1 MAKEYTLSP
10 WNLDDLFPGID
21 SKEMKQAFKTLE
33 AYADEFE
40 GWRDKL
46 SPDMEFEDFMDL
58 VKKQN
63 DNLCLINKMYQYAY
77 LKFSGDTQQQDAQA
91 FMTRV
96 QQFSADLDNR
106 TMFFSL
112 WWKGLDDEAAERL
125 MADTGDFKYFLQ
137 QLRNFKPHTL
147 TEPEEKIIN
156 TKNVT
161 GPQALQKLYES
172 ITNRYVFKVEVEG
185 EEKELTQGE
194 LLPLIYGPDA
204 DLRKRA
210 YQALFEVYGADGTI
224 LGQIYQAFIRDFY
237 NENVGMRK
245 FKNTMAVRNLINDV
259 PDEVVDAL
267 LKVGEKN
274 AVVFQRYFRLKAK
287 WLKLDTL
294 RRYDV
299 YAPVAASE
307 KEYPFNVAAHMV
319 FDAFREFDPIAAELA
334 QKVLDEQHLDS
345 EVRKGKMSGA
355 YNFGVDPAI
364 TPYVLVNYTHTVRD
378 VATLAHELGHS
389 IHSLLASDHVFLTS
403 HPALP
408 LAETA
413 STFGEMLLT
422 DKLLAE
428 EEDESVRRDILFAQ
442 VDDNFATV
450 QRQIFFALFEREAHK
465 AIQENALVDDINKIY
480 MKNLETQFGDSLGKL
495 PEEFKWEWVY
505 VSHFYDRPFYV
516 YAYAF
521 GQLLVLSLYQ
531 QYKKEGK
538 KFIPRYLEILK
549 AGGSM
554 APTDVLDKAGIDVRK
569 ETFWQ
574 GGYDVISG
582 MVDQLE
588 AIPVE

>member
-1 MAKEYTLSP
+1 MAKEYTSSP
-10 WNLDDLFPGID
+10 WKLDDLFPGID
-21 SKEMKQAFKTLE
+21 SKEMNKAFKTLE

-40 GWRDKL
+40 SWRDKL
-46 SPDMEFEDFMDL
+46 SPDMDFEDFMDL
-58 VKKQN
+58 VEKQN
-63 DNLCLINKMYQYAY
+63 ENLCLINKMYQYAF
-77 LKFSGDTQQQDAQA
+77 LKFSEDTQQQDAQT
-91 FMTRV
+91 FMTKV

-112 WWKGLDDEAAERL
+112 WWKGLEDEAAERL
-125 MADTGDFKYFLQ
+125 MADTGDYKYYLQ

-161 GPQALQKLYES
+161 GPQALKKLYES
-172 ITNRYVFKVEVEG
+172 ITNRYVFKIEVGG

-210 YQALFEVYGADGTI
+210 YQKLFEVYGADGTI
-224 LGQIYQAFIRDFY
+224 LGQIYQAFVRDFY

-267 LKVGEKN
+267 LKVGKKN
-274 AVVFQRYFRLKAK
+274 AVVFQRYFKLKAK
-287 WLKLDTL
+287 WLKVDKLS
-294 RRYDV
+294 RYDI
-299 YAPVAASE
+299 YAPVAASD
-307 KEYPFNVAAHMV
+307 KKYSFNEAAQMV
-319 FDAFREFDPIAAELA
+319 FDAFREFDPKVAELA
-334 QKVLDEQHLDS
+334 QQVLDEQHLDS
-345 EVRKGKMSGA
+345 EVRKGKM
-355 YNFGVDPAI
+355 
-364 TPYVLVNYTHTVRD
+364 TNYTHTVRD

-389 IHSLLASDHVFLTS
+389 IHSMLASDHVFLTTHAS
-403 HPALP
+403 LP

-428 EEDESVRRDILFAQ
+428 EKDEGVRRDILFAQ

-450 QRQIFFALFEREAHK
+450 QRQIFFALFEREAHQ
-465 AIQENALVDDINKIY
+465 AIQENALVDDINEIC
-480 MKNLETQFGDSLGKL
+480 MKNLEAQFGDSLGKI

-505 VSHFYDRPFYV
+505 VAHFYDRPFYV

-521 GQLLVLSLYQ
+521 GQLLVLALYQ

-554 APTDVLDKAGIDVRK
+554 APIDILDQAGIDVRK
-569 ETFWQ
+569 EKFWQ

-582 MVDQLE
+582 RIDQLE